1 MARINLLPWRE
12 ELRKQ
17 YLNDFLKS
25 IGIFVVFTL
34 VVLLGVHMV
43 IEGMKD
49 YQNRRNKMLDKEIA
63 RLNITIKEIKNIE
76 TKKNKMLGKIDV
88 IHKLQLSRPQI
99 VHLFE
104 DLAKTLPE
112 GVYLNNVKQVKKALT
127 MEGLSQSNARV
138 SAYMRAI
145 DASQWLRSPQ
155 LKVIKAGAGKGGHSD
170 KFTMQAQQSR
180 PKRKKQAKPQV
191 NKGRR

>member
-25 IGIFVVFTL
+25 IAIFVVFTL

-63 RLNITIKEIKNIE
+63 RLNITIKEIKDIE
-76 TKKNKMLGKIDV
+76 SKKNKMLGKIDV

-104 DLAKTLPE
+104 DIAKTLPE
-112 GVYLNNVKQVKKALT
+112 GVYLNNVKQVKQALT

-145 DASQWLRSPQ
+145 DASQWLKSPQ

-170 KFTMQAQQSR
+170 KFTMRAQQSR
-180 PKRKKQAKPQV
+180 PKKKQVTPQV